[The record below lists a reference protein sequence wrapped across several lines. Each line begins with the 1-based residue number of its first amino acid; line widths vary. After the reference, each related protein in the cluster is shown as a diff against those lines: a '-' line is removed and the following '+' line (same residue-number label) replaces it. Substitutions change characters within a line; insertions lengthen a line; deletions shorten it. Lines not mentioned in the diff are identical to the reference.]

1 MSTARLSAALYG
13 RVSSETQARERTIES
28 QLEDLRARALADG
41 VPPPPELIFIDDGY
55 VGSTL
60 VRPALERL
68 RDAAAAGAI
77 DRLYVHCPDRLAREF
92 AHQILLIDEFHRAGV
107 EVVFLNHDVDD
118 SPEGQLLLQVQGV
131 IAQYERAK
139 ILERS
144 RRGRQH
150 AARSG
155 AISALSGAPY
165 GYRYISKSD
174 GEGRADYRI
183 LLEEARV
190 VRQIFEWI
198 GRERCSLREVVRRL
212 QKQGTPTRTGKPI
225 WDPATLVGMVKNPAY
240 KGMAAVDKTHRID
253 RRPRLRPRRGQSE
266 FPRRNSC
273 TRDTTPEEQTTIPVP
288 AIVDEETFAAA
299 QEQLAHNRQHH
310 GRRPRPGR
318 YLLQGLV
325 VCAQCGRAYY
335 GACYVHAAA
344 RSKGGQPAR
353 TYGYY
358 RCGGN
363 DGARFGGSRV
373 CSNRTVRMDRLDA
386 AVWEDV
392 RGLLLEPGRIEAEH
406 RRRQE
411 RPAGPGDQNRQAIE
425 TQIRGLKR
433 RIARLTEMY
442 EEGFLERET
451 FHGRMASARARLEAM
466 EAEARVAAEQEASE
480 SKLRLVIGQLQTF
493 SEQLRSGLEDST
505 WEARQEIVRALVKR
519 IEMEEGNV
527 RIVYKV
533 APVPFDGAPPVGG
546 VLRNCC
552 RHAAAALPWNQRLEH
567 RAAPST
573 SELDRPAACLNSRPK
588 PRTVSTQFDRFSPSR
603 SRIQA
608 R

>member
-1 MSTARLSAALYG
+1 M
-13 RVSSETQARERTIES
+13 
-28 QLEDLRARALADG
+28 
-41 VPPPPELIFIDDGY
+41 F
-55 VGSTL
+55 
-60 VRPALERL
+60 
-68 RDAAAAGAI
+68 
-77 DRLYVHCPDRLAREF
+77 
-92 AHQILLIDEFHRAGV
+92 
-107 EVVFLNHDVDD
+107 
-118 SPEGQLLLQVQGV
+118 
-131 IAQYERAK
+131 
-139 ILERS
+139 
-144 RRGRQH
+144 
-150 AARSG
+150 
-155 AISALSGAPY
+155 
-165 GYRYISKSD
+165 
-174 GEGRADYRI
+174 
-183 LLEEARV
+183 EEARV

-212 QKQGTPTRTGKPI
+212 QKQGIPTRTGKPL
-225 WDPATLVGMVKNPAY
+225 WDPATLVGMLKNPAY
-240 KGMAAVDKTHRID
+240 KGMAAVNKTRRID
-253 RRPRLRPRRGQSE
+253 RRLRLRPRRGQSE

-273 TRDTTPEEQTTIPVP
+273 TRDTTREEQTTIPVP

-335 GACYVHAAA
+335 GVCYVHAAR

-373 CSNRTVRMDRLDA
+373 CSNRTVQMDSLDA

-411 RPAGPGDQNRQAIE
+411 RPAGTGDHNRQAIE
-425 TQIRGLKR
+425 VQIRGLKC

-442 EEGFLERET
+442 EEGFLEREA
-451 FHGRMASARARLEAM
+451 FHGRMESARARLEAM

-480 SKLRLVIGQLQTF
+480 SELRLVIGQLQTF
-493 SEQLRSGLEDST
+493 STQLRSGLEDTT

-519 IEMEEGNV
+519 IEMEEDNV

-533 APVPFDGAPPVGG
+533 APVPFDGAPPRGG

-552 RHAAAALPWNQRLEH
+552 RRPAAALPWNQHLER
-567 RAAPST
+567 RAAAST

-588 PRTVSTQFDRFSPSR
+588 PRTVSTQFEVDVNTVRQHRRFIDQRHRLEAAGPNRKYADNSLTAESAKSAKGKEQRGQEQRGRQDQRVR
-603 SRIQA
+603 SRFLISIPGQEQRGSEA
-608 R
+608 DFSIRFLTGYSG